1 MARRIFT
8 PQRPD
13 LENVVGRAIALRREG
28 RLGSAIALLAPHVT
42 LSPGGATVALTLGK
56 LYAESG
62 EMTRAGRWLTR
73 AVEIA
78 PDSLDAR
85 LALATWRGQTGD
97 LLAAGTELHA
107 ILDAIEEECT
117 AFSARVARGERVTV
131 EECDRIPLLGEIN
144 ERAALN
150 LAAVLLEL
158 GETDAA
164 RAWAVHYLTSPTG
177 WEQAN
182 DLLAMIV
189 EQAGLDPLAVAREE
203 LAEGL
208 TSPVMLDFLL
218 SAMMGEQPVDLA
230 AIDGVVASAAA
241 AFAGDDADFE
251 WWTADDDLAAT
262 LDRLH
267 DLAREAML
275 RGRVPADAVGWLLRR
290 GRHAV
295 DAAA

>member
-85 LALATWRGQTGD
+85 LALATWRAQTGD
-97 LLAAGTELHA
+97 LSRASLELHGVVEDVCA
-107 ILDAIEEECT
+107 EMVDLQDRAERDETIPMASLERLPVLDE
-117 AFSARVARGERVTV
+117 
-131 EECDRIPLLGEIN
+131 LLH
-144 ERAALN
+144 RAALN
-150 LAAVLLEL
+150 LSAVLLETGDL
-158 GETDAA
+158 EGA
-164 RAWAVHYLTSPTG
+164 RLWPPLLLTHPDF
-177 WEQAN
+177 WEHAN
-182 DLLAMIV
+182 ALMAMIV
-189 EQAGLDPLAVAREE
+189 ERSGQDPLVVAREE
-203 LAEGL
+203 LAEGR
-208 TSPVMLDFLL
+208 TSPPMLEFLL
-218 SAMMGEQPVDLA
+218 SAMLQAQPVDLA
-230 AIDGVVASAAA
+230 AMDAALGQAAA
-241 AFAGDDADFE
+241 AFAEADAAFAWWDADKE
-251 WWTADDDLAAT
+251 LAAT
-262 LDRLH
+262 LERLH

-275 RGRVPADAVGWLLRR
+275 RGRVDPSAVGWLLRR
-290 GRHAV
+290 GRPLMGV
-295 DAAA
+295 AA